1 MNVPKVP
8 RVPWGEFPD
17 TVIVT
22 DERAFKSHAA
32 YDAAKTGDVAAA
44 TELAAAFTAEP
55 VIERVRGLLAGR
67 QALIAP
73 VHAFEDQGINRIPAA
88 FGELLAHR
96 LGLEVFEDIVQANV
110 VSHTHASGWGR
121 IARPPVFEGPVH
133 SGRDYLLVD
142 DFIGQGG
149 TLANLRGLLESGGG
163 RVSGAVTLTGR
174 DYSAKLALNP
184 ETLRFLRE
192 KHGPDLENWWDKTF
206 GYAFDRLTES
216 EARYLLRAE
225 NADTIRARL
234 LEARP

>member
-8 RVPWGEFPD
+8 RAPWGEFPD

-96 LGLEVFEDIVQANV
+96 LGLEVSEDIVQANV

-133 SGRDYLLVD
+133 S
-142 DFIGQGG
+142 
-149 TLANLRGLLESGGG
+149 
-163 RVSGAVTLTGR
+163 GR

-225 NADTIRARL
+225 NADTIRTRL